1 MYGSVQT
8 VAGAVDIVSSMQ
20 NRMLSSLSEWS
31 RGEFKEKQ
39 PDSILNLSKTL
50 SNIGPVIL
58 GRCQEF
64 LSMVRIDSKYLDE
77 EQERELEEELEEE
90 RQVYRP
96 GSEVAFKPKEFDWL
110 IHLIRS
116 PSEASR
122 YLKDGQTLPLIK
134 ALKKTTTYQLVKP
147 GGFDERIV
155 ISYNFRRTLK

>member
-1 MYGSVQT
+1 MYGPVQT
-8 VAGAVDIVSSMQ
+8 VSGAVDIVSSMQ
-20 NRMLSSLSEWS
+20 NRLLSSLSEWS
-31 RGEFKEKQ
+31 RGEFNEKQ
-39 PDSILNLSKTL
+39 PASTSTLSKTL
-50 SNIGPVIL
+50 CSIGPIIL

-64 LSMVRIDSKYLDE
+64 LSNVQVDSKCLDE

-96 GSEVAFKPKEFDWL
+96 RSEVVFKPKEFDWL

-122 YLKDGQTLPLIK
+122 YLKNGEVLPLIE
-134 ALKKTTTYQLVKP
+134 ALKQTTAYPLVKL